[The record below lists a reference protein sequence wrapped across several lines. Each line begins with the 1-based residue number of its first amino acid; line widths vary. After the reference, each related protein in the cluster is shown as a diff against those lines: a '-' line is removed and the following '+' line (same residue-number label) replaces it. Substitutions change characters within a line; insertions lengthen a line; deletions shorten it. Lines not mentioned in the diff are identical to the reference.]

1 MIVTWDVCGFID
13 WEDAKKLGVT
23 VTEDDV
29 KYGRAKPLMNGSYGV
44 KVVKTADTHHQQAIP
59 ELVLCMMIAQRAAA
73 GKLTTREEAIGERIR
88 EQTFREHL
96 QKKHVRSVH
105 VHDDGP
111 NEALMKWALAQVEKT
126 PQRIP
131 DDVVLEGY
139 LDDVDMHASVAGQF
153 GPQVRKGAKP

>member
-1 MIVTWDVCGFID
+1 MIITWDVCGFYD
-13 WEDAKKLGVT
+13 WEDARKLGVT

-29 KYGRAKPLMNGSYGV
+29 KYGRAKPLMSGSYGV
-44 KVVKTADTHHQQAIP
+44 KIVKEMDTHHQQCIP

-73 GKLTTREEAIGERIR
+73 GKLTTRDEAVGERIR
-88 EQTFREHL
+88 EQTFREHIA
-96 QKKHVRSVH
+96 KKHVKSVH

-111 NEALMKWALAQVEKT
+111 DEALMKWALAQVPKT

-139 LDDVDMHASVAGQF
+139 LENVDMSASVAGQF
-153 GPQVRKGAKP
+153 GPQAKKAVK